1 VPDDSDAVGRGTQT
15 CRSPDPGARQRGIL
29 SLEAVLILPLVALLV
44 LGLFQVAA
52 IGRDLL
58 VLHEAARAGVR
69 AAATST
75 GTDAARRAAERSAPE
90 LRDLRVT
97 VTPSTRRAGDLVQV
111 EVRTVRR
118 IGPVQHGL
126 RARAVAQV
134 EPAVG

>member
-1 VPDDSDAVGRGTQT
+1 VPETDVDHGERGV
-15 CRSPDPGARQRGIL
+15 RQERGIL
-29 SLEAVLILPLVALLV
+29 SLEAVLILPIIALLV

-69 AAATST
+69 AAATSS

-90 LRDLRVT
+90 LSGLRVT
-97 VTPSTRRAGDLVQV
+97 VTPTARRAGDVVQV
-111 EVRTVRR
+111 EVRAVRR
-118 IGPVQHGL
+118 IGPVEHEV

-134 EPAVG
+134 EPVVG